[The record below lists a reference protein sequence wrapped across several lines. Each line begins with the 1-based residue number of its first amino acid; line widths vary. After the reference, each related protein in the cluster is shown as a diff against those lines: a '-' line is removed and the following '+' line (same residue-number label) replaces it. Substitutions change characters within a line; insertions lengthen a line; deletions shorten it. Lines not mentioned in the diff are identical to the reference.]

1 MNGQFC
7 GLMGGASDA
16 DSIIKKVM
24 NGQFCG
30 LMSGASD
37 ADSII
42 KKVSKG
48 LGASTS
54 VQAEGSDVEWS
65 DYRE

>member
-1 MNGQFC
+1 MS
-7 GLMGGASDA
+7 GASDA

-30 LMSGASD
+30 VMSGASD
-37 ADSII
+37 VDTII

-54 VQAEGSDVEWS
+54 VQAEGSDVKWS